1 MGKKLWIVSALGALA
16 LVSVS
21 AQERE
26 DRTLLPQEQMT
37 AIINEVSGERA
48 MHHIMELVPYQRV
61 RKPAEY
67 NVHFQESD
75 VMAQFAKDYGFD
87 NVTIESFAAGQ
98 AWQPTQGELWMTSP
112 KSVKLFDIHDV
123 ALSLASLNSNGD
135 ASGELVDI
143 GDGTDATLATKDL
156 TGKFALSAE
165 SVAGLGQIYT
175 RVLAKGAVGLIG
187 LSQIGIQRALDY
199 PDQIVSTN
207 ATAPQ
212 GKENTAAWNV
222 SPRVAREL
230 KGLLARGDK
239 ITIKSIVKS
248 TQVPT
253 RSEVVHA
260 EILGD
265 GSTTQEVATGGHLY
279 EGVIKQGA
287 NDDNSGCALTLEMG
301 RAYIKLIKEGKLP
314 RPKRTINFQWLAEIS
329 GTNWWLGAHPDKAAK
344 LIGDLNFDMEALQI
358 SKSRSYWI
366 LQRTPDSFPSYIN
379 DIAQS
384 AMEYIADISR
394 ERVRFR
400 GNGYLPSQAVE
411 SLRGSKD
418 AFYIKVDKHYGSSD
432 HATYMQH
439 GIPAVMFITWPDMWY
454 HSSEDTP
461 DKQDSTQYK
470 RAAAVGLGALAALAN
485 GTDEMAA
492 RILQENLGRGLA
504 RMGESHTKGLG
515 YLADVKSAAELNSAW
530 REARV
535 AIQHAAEI
543 EKAVV
548 RSASILYTDVE
559 AGKKRTAAFEPMID
573 KRAASL
579 LDEAAAVYQLQ
590 AAQRGLPLA
599 AAPAQTAAP
608 KGAPAKLAATP
619 QEPTLTA
626 EEKEAANLVVEVV
639 GGAAGGG
646 RGAGGGG
653 GAGAGGGRAGAPPA
667 AAGVAGAGA
676 PPAGAPPAGVGGGG
690 RQGGGRGGPSLPTE
704 YNAEFSAILG
714 RKMTVLEIRDFLSGE
729 FSPLPLADVMAVLKA
744 REAAGTIKLVP
755 KSPAPAPIKK

>member
-1 MGKKLWIVSALGALA
+1 MKRISLVTLFGLAA
-16 LVSVS
+16 LVAVVP
-21 AQERE
+21 AQEKE
-26 DRTLLPQEQMT
+26 DRTLLSQEQMT

-48 MHHIMELVPYQRV
+48 MHHLLELVPYQRV
-61 RKPAEY
+61 RKPSEY
-67 NVHFQESD
+67 NVHFQESE

-123 ALSLASLNSNGD
+123 ALSLATLNSNGD
-135 ASGELVDI
+135 VSGELVDI
-143 GDGTDATLATKDL
+143 GAGTAADFTRVGDL
-156 TGKFALSAE
+156 TGKFVLSAQ
-165 SVAGLGQIYT
+165 SVAGLGNIYT
-175 RVLAKGAVGLIG
+175 QALAKGAVGVVG

-199 PDQIVSTN
+199 PDQIVSTT
-207 ATAPQ
+207 ATAPA
-212 GKENTAAWNV
+212 GKEQTAAWNV
-222 SPRVAREL
+222 SPRAAREL
-230 KGLLARGDK
+230 QGLLARGDK
-239 ITIKSIVKS
+239 ITIRSIVKS

-253 RSEVVHA
+253 RSEIVHA

-265 GSTTQEVATGGHLY
+265 GSTTQEIATGGHLY

-329 GTNWWLGAHPDKAAK
+329 GTNYWLGAHPDKAAK
-344 LIGDLNFDMEALQI
+344 LIGDFNFDMEGIQV
-358 SKSRSYWI
+358 SKSRSYWV

-384 AMEYIADISR
+384 MMEYIADISR

-432 HATYMQH
+432 HVSYMQK

-461 DKQDSTQYK
+461 DKMDSTQYK
-470 RAAAVGLGALAALAN
+470 RAAAVGLGSLATLAG
-485 GTDEMAA
+485 GTDELAA
-492 RILQENLGRGLA
+492 RILQENIGRGLA

-515 YLADVKSAAELNSAW
+515 YMADVKSAADLNGAW

-543 EKAVV
+543 EKAVI
-548 RSASILYTDVE
+548 RSASILYTDTE
-559 AGKKRTAAFEPMID
+559 AGKKRTAAFEPLID
-573 KRAASL
+573 KRAATL
-579 LDEAAAVYQLQ
+579 LDETAAVFQLQ
-590 AAQRGLPLA
+590 AAQRGLSPV
-599 AAPAQTAAP
+599 PAQAPAAP
-608 KGAPAKLAATP
+608 KGAPAKLATP
-619 QEPTLTA
+619 TEPTMTA
-626 EEKEAANLVVEVV
+626 EEKEAANLVVEMVA
-639 GGAAGGG
+639 GAAGAGGG

-653 GAGAGGGRAGAPPA
+653 GAAAGGGRAGAPPA
-667 AAGVAGAGA
+667 AAGAAGAGA
-676 PPAGAPPAGVGGGG
+676 PAAPPAGGGGGG

-704 YNAEFSAILG
+704 YNAEFTAILG

-755 KSPAPAPIKK
+755 KAPAPAPVKK

>member
-1 MGKKLWIVSALGALA
+1 MKRAILTTLFGIAA
-16 LVSVS
+16 LVVAVP
-21 AQERE
+21 AQEKE
-26 DRTLLPQEQMT
+26 DRTLLPQDQMT

-48 MHHIMELVPYQRV
+48 MHHLLELVPYQRV

-67 NVHFQESD
+67 NVHFQESE

-87 NVTIESFAAGQ
+87 NVTIESFAAGT

-135 ASGELVDI
+135 VSGELVDI
-143 GDGTDATLATKDL
+143 GAGTAADFANKDL
-156 TGKFALSAE
+156 TGKFVLSAQ
-165 SVAGLGQIYT
+165 SVSGLGNIYT
-175 RVLAKGAVGLIG
+175 QALAKGAVGVVG

-199 PDQIVSTN
+199 PDQIVSTT
-207 ATAPQ
+207 ATAPA

-222 SPRVAREL
+222 SPRAAREL
-230 KGLLARGDK
+230 QGLLVRGDK
-239 ITIKSIVKS
+239 ITIRSIVKS

-253 RSEVVHA
+253 RSEIVHA

-329 GTNWWLGAHPDKAAK
+329 GTNYWLGAHPEKAAK
-344 LIGDLNFDMEALQI
+344 LIGDLNFDMEGIQV
-358 SKSRSYWI
+358 SKSRSYWV

-384 AMEYIADISR
+384 TMEYIADISR

-432 HATYMQH
+432 HVSYMQK

-461 DKQDSTQYK
+461 DKQDTTQYK
-470 RAAAVGLGALAALAN
+470 RAAAVGLASLAALAG
-485 GTDEMAA
+485 GTDELAA
-492 RILQENLGRGLA
+492 RILQENIGRGLA

-515 YLADVKSAAELNSAW
+515 YLADVKTGAELNGAW

-535 AIQHAAEI
+535 AIQHAANI
-543 EKAVV
+543 EKQVV

-559 AGKKRTAAFEPMID
+559 AGKKRTATFEPLID
-573 KRAASL
+573 KRAALL
-579 LDEAAAVYQLQ
+579 LDEAYAAYQLQ
-590 AAQRGLPLA
+590 AAQRGVTVPTV
-599 AAPAQTAAP
+599 APAPVANQGRRPATL
-608 KGAPAKLAATP
+608 APAMAV
-619 QEPTLTA
+619 EPTMTA
-626 EEKEAANLVVEVV
+626 EEREAANLVVEMAPPAAAPA
-639 GGAAGGG
+639 GGAGRAGGG
-646 RGAGGGG
+646 GGGAGGGG
-653 GAGAGGGRAGAPPA
+653 GRA
-667 AAGVAGAGA
+667 
-676 PPAGAPPAGVGGGG
+676 
-690 RQGGGRGGPSLPTE
+690 GGGRGGPTLPTE
-704 YNAEFSAILG
+704 YNAEFTAILG

-729 FSPLPLADVMAVLKA
+729 FSPLPLADVMSVLKA
-744 REAAGTIKLVP
+744 REASGQIKLVP
-755 KSPAPAPIKK
+755 KAPAAPAPIKK